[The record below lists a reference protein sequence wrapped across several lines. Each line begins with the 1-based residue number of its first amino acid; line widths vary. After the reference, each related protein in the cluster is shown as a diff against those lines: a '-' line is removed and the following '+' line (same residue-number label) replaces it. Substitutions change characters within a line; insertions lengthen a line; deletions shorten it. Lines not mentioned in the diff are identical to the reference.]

1 MTPTMILSTIWLV
14 AEYAMKIVA
23 IGVVP
28 ENRRPSSSS
37 AWLLLI
43 LFLPVVGFPLYWLIG
58 SPWVTGRRQKVQ
70 QQADE
75 IIKSHAQGLPLIPE
89 GADASHGLASVV
101 TMNRD
106 LTGLPCMTGDVHRL
120 IADAEE
126 TYTAMAEAVDRATR
140 YVHVEFYIMAW
151 DDTTDVFFQA
161 LANAVKRGV
170 KVRLLVDQIGSQK
183 YPGWRHFGK
192 RLTAIGVEWR
202 LMMPID
208 LLRGRWRR
216 PDLRNHRKLLVV
228 DGDHAMVGSHNVID
242 PHYGSKKNVEIGRRW
257 HDLSVFVSGDI
268 VLEVEA
274 VFAMDWYTESGERLN
289 PAEHFIDK
297 PDLVTGG
304 SANALQLVP
313 SGPGYPTEPNH
324 RMFIALMYLAENTI
338 TIASPYFVP
347 DESLL
352 TALTSAVYRG
362 VHVELYVGAEADQ
375 FVVGHAQRSY
385 YEALLEAGVQIYLY
399 PAPAVLHSKYRTV
412 DDRVGVIGSSNMDY
426 RSFALDYEIM
436 LMGFDGNLVDLL
448 HESDAYYR
456 KVSTVLTLEEWR
468 TRPWYERYVN
478 NVCRLA
484 SALM

>member
-1 MTPTMILSTIWLV
+1 MTPTMVLSTVWLV
-14 AEYAMKIVA
+14 IEYAMKIVA

-58 SPWVTGRRQKVQ
+58 SPWVTGRRRKVQ
-70 QQADE
+70 LEADE
-75 IIKSHAQGLPLIPE
+75 IIRSHTQDQPLIPPGSE
-89 GADASHGLASVV
+89 ASPTLESIIR
-101 TMNRD
+101 MNRD
-106 LTGLPCMTGDVHRL
+106 LTALPSMRGEVNGLL
-120 IADAEE
+120 SDAAE
-126 TYTAMAEAVDRATR
+126 TYTAMAQAVDRAR
-140 YVHVEFYIMAW
+140 GYVHVEFYIMAW

-161 LANAVKRGV
+161 LAAAVQRGV

-183 YPGWRHFGK
+183 YPGWRTFGK

-208 LLRGRWRR
+208 LLRARWRR
-216 PDLRNHRKLLVV
+216 PDLRNHRKLLIV
-228 DGDHAMVGSHNVID
+228 DGEYALVGSHNVID
-242 PHYGSKKNVEIGRRW
+242 PHYGSKKNIAIGRRW
-257 HDLSVFVSGDI
+257 HDLSVIVSGDI

-274 VFAMDWYTESGERLN
+274 VFAMDWYTESGELLD
-289 PAEHFIDK
+289 PSEHFVAQPEAIH
-297 PDLVTGG
+297 GG
-304 SANALQLVP
+304 SMNTMQLVP
-313 SGPGYPTEPNH
+313 SGPGYPSQPNH
-324 RMFIALMYLAENTI
+324 RMFIALMYAAQRSI

-352 TALTSAVYRG
+352 TAMTSAVYRG

-385 YEALLEAGVQIYLY
+385 YEALLEAGIEIYLY
-399 PAPAVLHSKYRTV
+399 PAPAVLHSKYMTV
-412 DDRVGVIGSSNMDY
+412 DGSVGVIGSSNMDY

-436 LMGFDGNLVDLL
+436 LMSFEGNLVDLL
-448 HESDAYYR
+448 HQNDAHYR
-456 KVSTVLTLEEWR
+456 SVSHQLTLQEWR
-468 TRPWYERYVN
+468 ERPWYEKYIN
-478 NVCRLA
+478 NVCRLT

>member
-1 MTPTMILSTIWLV
+1 MTPTVILSTIWLV
-14 AEYAMKIVA
+14 LEYAMKIIA

-58 SPWVTGRRQKVQ
+58 SPWVTGRRQQVQ

-75 IIKSHAQGLPLIPE
+75 IIRTHALGLPLIPE
-89 GADASHGLASVV
+89 GADASQGLDGVIA
-101 TMNRD
+101 MNRD
-106 LTGLPCMTGDVHRL
+106 LTGLPCMTGEIHGL
-120 IADAEE
+120 LADAAD
-126 TYTAMAEAVDRATR
+126 TYAAMAEAVDGATR

-151 DDTTDVFFQA
+151 DATTDVFFQA
-161 LANAVKRGV
+161 LAAAVKRGV
-170 KVRLLVDQIGSQK
+170 KVRLLVDQLGSQK
-183 YPGWRHFGK
+183 YPGWREFGR

-228 DGDHAMVGSHNVID
+228 DGERALVGSHNVID
-242 PHYGSKKNVEIGRRW
+242 PSYGSRRNEQIGRRW
-257 HDLSVFVSGDI
+257 HDLSVVVSGDI

-274 VFAMDWYTESGERLN
+274 VFAMDWYTESGERLD

-297 PDLVTGG
+297 PDLIPGG
-304 SANALQLVP
+304 SVNAMQLVP
-313 SGPGYPTEPNH
+313 SGPGYPTQPNH
-324 RMFIALMYLAENTI
+324 RMFIALMYLAEETI

-399 PAPAVLHSKYRTV
+399 PAPAVLHSKYMTV
-412 DDRVGVIGSSNMDY
+412 DDKVGVIGSSNMDY

-436 LMGFDGNLVDLL
+436 LMAFDGNLVDLL
-448 HESDAYYR
+448 HRNDAHYR
-456 KVSTVLTLEEWR
+456 QVSTVLTLEEWR
-468 TRPWYERYVN
+468 QRPWYEKYVN
-478 NVCRLA
+478 NVCRLT